1 MSQEDDQTLREKI
14 LSSLKVND
22 TLNNILVQDTSISRI
37 ERISKITSE
46 VYKTT
51 NLDAQEKDRIL
62 KFAIVLTNWLKNGC
76 HELVL
81 SFSQDDRKKYL
92 EKILHDMRANLN
104 SPSIETIDG
113 LVDQSNIGFLRERGG
128 IDCLLRAMSQRGH
141 YEPNVYRAST
151 TLRNMHKRGLL
162 KDSDNFLIAAVSS
175 INQGVVDD
183 PTRRRFISQ
192 EQARQWVEDKNKRI
206 RIDYF
211 NTIKSVVPLLAEL
224 GFRDINLIKES
235 LDKTLLPEMKAA
247 MQLEKEAEI
256 KYAREQRD
264 IREKKQQEQLRFRL
278 LPIRVVRETK
288 RLKPRGRHAVVLAL
302 EEMLK
307 FEPTRMYLEQNTAI
321 QRWLGNSD
329 NFSTDLTIEIRQ
341 LRSGNLTFNF
351 VKTFYDITIFHNK

>member
-1 MSQEDDQTLREKI
+1 MSQDDDKTLREKI

-22 TLNNILVQDTSISRI
+22 TLNNILVHDTSLSRI
-37 ERISKITSE
+37 QRISKISSE

-51 NLDAQEKDRIL
+51 NLDAQEKDSL
-62 KFAIVLTNWLKNGC
+62 VKFAIVLSNWLNNGC

-92 EKILHDMRANLN
+92 EKILFDMRANIN
-104 SPSIETIDG
+104 SPSIETIDS
-113 LVDQSNIGFLRERGG
+113 LVDQSNISFLRERA
-128 IDCLLRAMSQRGH
+128 IDCLLQAMSRRGH
-141 YEPNVYRAST
+141 YEPNVYRAGT
-151 TLRNMHKRGLL
+151 TLLNMHRRGLL
-162 KDSDNFLIAAVSS
+162 KDSEVLLGAAVSA

-183 PTRRRFISQ
+183 PSRRRFTSQ

-224 GFRDINLIKES
+224 GLRDISLIKES
-235 LDKTLLPEMKAA
+235 LDKTLLPEMKVA
-247 MQLEKEAEI
+247 MQLEKEAEK
-256 KYAREQRD
+256 KYAREQRAT
-264 IREKKQQEQLRFRL
+264 REKKQQEQLQFSL
-278 LPIRVVRETK
+278 PPIRVVRENK
-288 RLKPRGRHAVVLAL
+288 RLKPRHAVVLAL

-307 FEPTRMYLEQNTAI
+307 FELTRMYLEQNTAI

-341 LRSGNLTFNF
+341 LRSGILTFNF
-351 VKTFYDITIFHNK
+351 VKTFYDVTVSHNI